1 MRIPVVALLGFFAV
15 IVTAASCGGDGKG
28 ETGEAAL
35 QVRGLVTDVQAR
47 SLLELE
53 SLQIVDGQ
61 NVVWEFRSGTR
72 GVTGTGHDYTPSHL
86 RQHMVQGVP
95 IIVTYTERDGVL
107 TIVSISE

>member
-1 MRIPVVALLGFFAV
+1 MRIPVAALLGFLAV
-15 IVTAASCGGDGKG
+15 LLTSADCGGDGKG
-28 ETGEAAL
+28 ETEEAAL
-35 QVRGLVTDVQAR
+35 RVRGLVTDVQAR

-53 SLQIVDGQ
+53 SLRVVDEQ
-61 NVVWEFRSGTR
+61 NNVWEFRPGHQ

-95 IIVTYTERDGVL
+95 IIVTYVRKDGVL

>member
-1 MRIPVVALLGFFAV
+1 MRVSVIALLGFFAM
-15 IVTAASCGGDGKG
+15 IVTAASCGG
-28 ETGEAAL
+28 ETEEATL
-35 QVRGLVTDVQAR
+35 QVRGVVTDVQAR

-53 SLQIVDGQ
+53 SLQVVDEQ
-61 NVVWEFRSGTR
+61 DTVWEFRPGPQ
-72 GVTGTGHDYTPSHL
+72 GVAGAGHDYTPSHL